1 MAQKPRRTDPV
12 LSAFAILL
20 FISLLSLP
28 NSVIAMDTSPQV
40 QSPQSPSQ
48 AYYIIFQRGP
58 DGVIR
63 PLSYAVV
70 QLSTPLTSM
79 DLENSAES
87 MSAIHDRNCEPLEV
101 RLQSKQGAILYRNEV
116 CIPRWVRAEFH
127 GADGGEI
134 DGRIL
139 PQVNTTFVVR
149 IPIHPEANLVL
160 ANTQSTPLAT
170 VSLDQL
176 ELEAPAIDLSG
187 IATDVAVSPPP
198 GDPANR
204 VDLLVMGDGYT
215 AAESALFDS
224 EAAAAI
230 ADFFAISPYGE
241 YENYF
246 NLHTLFIPST
256 QSGADHPP
264 YNPSC
269 SIDDLSCCR
278 DGVMTSDP
286 LAGTFVNTAFDSSY
300 CFYGIHRLIY
310 ADPSAVYSAAS
321 AVPDWDVILILV
333 NDGTYGGAGG
343 SVMVASTHYLS
354 AEIAQHE
361 FGHTFVDLADEYDTA
376 YPSYPACSDLSSPP
390 CEANVTDVTTRAAIK
405 WAPWIDPLTPIPTVP
420 EWDPSFA
427 NVVGLFEGARY
438 FSSGMYRPGQVCIMR
453 ILGYPFCQV
462 PSQAFVLKLYNG
474 DWGIPWSGISMIE
487 PGSGAPASSNVNLTH
502 PASQVFH
509 VDILEPQG
517 GPPADITWFVDGTPV
532 GGAVSDTYMFA
543 TDPGLP
549 NPVDVRVRVADA
561 TSLVHSAMAGT
572 ALAFEHSWTVTVD
585 YDLYLPLIMR

>member
-12 LSAFAILL
+12 LSTFAILL

-224 EAAAAI
+224 EAATAI

-264 YNPSC
+264 YDPFCPSF
-269 SIDDLSCCR
+269 DLSCCL
-278 DGVMTSDP
+278 DIDMASDP

-300 CFYGIHRLIY
+300 CYYDIHRLLY
-310 ADPSAVYSAAS
+310 VNLSAVYSAA
-321 AVPDWDVILILV
+321 AVVPDWDVIFILV

-343 SVMVASTHYLS
+343 SAMVASTHPLS

-420 EWDPSFA
+420 EWDPGFA
-427 NVVGLFEGARY
+427 GVVGLFEGARY
-438 FSSGMYRPGQVCIMR
+438 LSTGMYRPGQDCIMR
-453 ILGYPFCQV
+453 RLGKPYCQV

-474 DWGIPWSGISMIE
+474 GWGDSWDGISMIE
-487 PGSGAPASSNVNLTH
+487 PGSAVPVSSSIMLSH
-502 PASQVFH
+502 PASQAFH

-517 GPPADITWFVDGTPV
+517 GLPAQIAWFVDNVPV
-532 GGAVSDTYMFA
+532 SGALSDTFLFT

-549 NPVDVRVRVADA
+549 NPVEVRVYVTDA
-561 TSLVHSAMAGT
+561 TAFVHPDMAGSV
-572 ALAFEHSWTVTVD
+572 LEFEHFWTVMVD
-585 YDLYLPLIMR
+585 YDLFLPLIMR